1 MTYRENDLE
10 SRRQFLKMTVAMTAT
25 AALASFTGF
34 VHAADLPHVTDSDPT
49 AKVLGYVEDASA
61 AKSSLYKAGNNCA
74 NCQFY
79 TGAADGY
86 GPCQLFPGKAVN
98 AKGWCSSYTQKKA

>member
-1 MTYRENDLE
+1 MAHRETYLE
-10 SRRQFLKMTVAMTAT
+10 SRRQFLKMTVATSAT
-25 AALASFTGF
+25 AALGGFTGF
-34 VHAADLPHVTDSDPT
+34 VLAADLPHVTDADPT
-49 AKVLGYVEDASA
+49 AQALGYVEDASA
-61 AKSSLYKAGNNCA
+61 TKSSLYKAGSNCA

-98 AKGWCSSYTQKKA
+98 AKGWCSSYAQKKA